1 MKLTVDRIEEN
12 YAVCEVDD
20 SKEILNLD
28 ISIFPSDIRSGD
40 LVEFTDGVITLLPNS
55 EIKERIKEKMDRLW
69 K

>member
-12 YAVCEVDD
+12 YAVCEVYD
-20 SKEILNLD
+20 SKEIINLD